1 MSVDN
6 SINFLIICNFLY
18 FPLDLILFLGPF
30 VLVNVNVIEKKDSRG
45 FPYHIVMTIS
55 NDWANNIEQC
65 RMYWYTLFLL
75 EGL

>member
-6 SINFLIICNFLY
+6 SINFLIIRYFLY
-18 FPLDLILFLGPF
+18 FPLDLILFLCPF

-65 RMYWYTLFLL
+65 RMY
-75 EGL
+75 